1 MAADSDGDSVTTV
14 VTCEGDL
21 TDPTFS
27 KQLDQVLGSLQDI
40 LGGKVY
46 ICKLEPWNSVRV
58 TLSIPR
64 EAAIRLRH
72 LASEGSQQLRALG
85 ILSVQVEGDQVI
97 SLRLVG
103 PEPQEIIL
111 RTTEDGSSAPSTST
125 STPMRNIVAEIPVST
140 PEVSTSGDKIQ
151 FRSPNVV
158 CPTDTVVPKVP
169 SQNLASNS
177 LSSARTYSGP
187 FPFTSMNQA
196 IHSRD
201 NLPIAANYITP
212 PPPYPG
218 KHPPITISSPLLVN
232 LLQNEGNSLKSCK
245 VEPENLSSSMGSS
258 SIQANGSIAST
269 SNYKPTTIP
278 LTNQETT
285 SIKVSTSPGMFLQK
299 SMPVTVVKTN
309 SSITTSV
316 SLPILHTAAVSGT
329 SSYTPLMTNSH
340 MRSTLPTSK
349 SQCNTLSYSNSTQNN
364 RLISNCAVISS
375 SPTIHSA
382 TATPLTQTSSTF
394 KINVVPHSNLQ
405 KSSVPSCSESEVMNN
420 CIAKTVRSPSTTIP
434 LLNPNT
440 SDPSKVPQMS
450 YSAITNNSTMRTV
463 PQYRPCPPPYPL
475 QFDPI
480 AQPMPQLLDLPPSLT
495 ELKETDLD
503 QILPSLDNE
512 LVRNSPNLSDELTGN
527 LTKNCNYLINP
538 LTGEMEPHISSDSE
552 GNEHNDIFTGLPSP
566 TSGSDEDTN
575 SMSRHDTS
583 DQSDSESRS
592 NHSDSSK
599 NSRLKNRNRE
609 RTGDSPSLK
618 PEKIKLRLKLEKSEP
633 INSAYKVDV
642 SFIKTPNVVP
652 GEELRVPPLHISLR
666 GRNHVVINNR
676 KKLKGSSEDSS
687 SKSKI
692 RKIQDPKFKKNVGL
706 RDSPLAGDQPEG
718 SVSTLLT
725 VDYTKNSGT
734 ESRKLKKIRS
744 VHEHREQNLLT
755 GGHLVDKEVVRI
767 PCNSHLKERRGSDPE
782 VAHSVKQYTDC
793 NGILPSDKKRRLSH
807 TDPIDTDSQLF
818 VLGSTNIGTVATLP
832 MQKPR
837 KEKVKCKDICK
848 PKELNRSK
856 NFVKNLPD
864 KVTTKQISLPTG
876 EIDMEAKFKQRLLE
890 DSETG
895 VPRPPHRTE
904 HVQNLDNK
912 AFQQSKSELV
922 QCLADKISIPDKP
935 LELSKP
941 ALPDCKTD
949 LNEKQASRSP
959 NSGGQGEDSGIES
972 MDALSEKSPNQ
983 ASQSPHTD
991 IPDTVKTKPQVP
1003 SILDIE
1009 AQLAKM
1015 EGLNGEDLN
1024 ENQHGGN
1031 IKMEQCCGLTSA
1043 LQDSLKQ
1050 GTVSLTTH
1058 SSPVLKDQLPQ
1069 VEVTLVPIKP
1079 SETVEDMD
1087 PRPIRLSP
1095 PLYTYSN
1102 PDKSR
1107 SSASPSLSDSDSN
1120 SCPALIKSKSLLEQL
1135 LIEIP
1140 DNQTTSSSSPVTR
1153 SLRTRASSK
1162 LSSPELNSPISSKPS
1177 RINVTKRNRHE
1188 SESSTNSVDDSRNK
1202 KVRKCLE
1209 NTSELIKA
1217 CAAVDA
1223 SKTVRK
1229 NSLLDDSS
1237 DSDEPLIEIAGKVRK
1252 NNINS
1257 ARAKFKTAMGGGMI
1271 KNAAVKTRSSIRTT
1285 PALNTRSKGD
1295 KTQSV
1300 INNVRRKTRSS
1311 VSEGEGK
1318 RRKDVK

>member
-1 MAADSDGDSVTTV
+1 MMAADSDGYSVTTV

-21 TDPTFS
+21 CDPTFS
-27 KQLDQVLGSLQDI
+27 KRLDRVLGSLQDI

-46 ICKLEPWNSVRV
+46 VCKLEPWNSVRV

-97 SLRLVG
+97 SLRLAG
-103 PEPQEIIL
+103 PEPQEVIL
-111 RTTEDGSSAPSTST
+111 RTTEDGSNTPSTST
-125 STPMRNIVAEIPVST
+125 NTPVRNMVEEIPVST
-140 PEVSTSGDKIQ
+140 PEVPTSADKIQ
-151 FRSPNVV
+151 FRSPNVL

-177 LSSARTYSGP
+177 LSSARTYTGP

-201 NLPIAANYITP
+201 NLPIAANYIPPP

-218 KHPPITISSPLLVN
+218 KQPPITISSPLLVN

-245 VEPENLSSSMGSS
+245 IEPENVPSIGSS

-269 SNYKPTTIP
+269 SNYKPPIS

-285 SIKVSTSPGMFLQK
+285 SVKVPSSPGKFLQK
-299 SMPVTVVKTN
+299 SIPATIVKTN
-309 SSITTSV
+309 SVITSSP
-316 SLPILHTAAVSGT
+316 SLPILHTAAASG
-329 SSYTPLMTNSH
+329 YTPPV
-340 MRSTLPTSK
+340 MRPTLSASK
-349 SQCNTLSYSNSTQNN
+349 TQCNTLSYPNITQNS
-364 RLISNCAVISS
+364 RLPTTIQSATTTSLTPTNATFKMNMVPHPNMQKSTVPSS
-375 SPTIHSA
+375 SEPEI
-382 TATPLTQTSSTF
+382 
-394 KINVVPHSNLQ
+394 I
-405 KSSVPSCSESEVMNN
+405 NN
-420 CIAKTVRSPSTTIP
+420 CVAKTVRSTTTTNLP
-434 LLNPNT
+434 MFNPNMP
-440 SDPSKVPQMS
+440 DPCKISQ
-450 YSAITNNSTMRTV
+450 ITYPPIPNNATMRTV

-475 QFDPI
+475 QFEPI
-480 AQPMPQLLDLPPSLT
+480 AQPMPQLLDLPSALT

-503 QILPSLDNE
+503 QILPSLENE
-512 LVRNSPNLSDELTGN
+512 MVRNSPSLPDELSGN

-538 LTGEMEPHISSDSE
+538 LTGEMEPHISSDTE
-552 GNEHNDIFTGLPSP
+552 TNEHNDIFTGLPSP

-599 NSRLKNRNRE
+599 NSRMKNRNRE

-633 INSAYKVDV
+633 INSAYKVDL
-642 SFIKTPNVVP
+642 SFIKTPTVVP

-666 GRNHVVINNR
+666 GRNHAVINNR
-676 KKLKGSSEDSS
+676 KKLKSSSEDSA
-687 SKSKI
+687 SKSKV
-692 RKIQDPKFKKNVGL
+692 RKIQDPKFKKNSTSP
-706 RDSPLAGDQPEG
+706 SPLPGDQSEG
-718 SVSTLLT
+718 NTSSLLP
-725 VDYTKNSGT
+725 VDYTKNCGT
-734 ESRKLKKIRS
+734 ESRKLKKMRS
-744 VHEHREQNLLT
+744 VNEHREQTLMA
-755 GGHLVDKEVVRI
+755 GGHLLDKEIGRL
-767 PCNSHLKERRGSDPE
+767 PHLKERRGSDPE
-782 VAHSVKQYTDC
+782 VAHSVKPYADC
-793 NGILPSDKKRRLSH
+793 NGILPNDKKRRLSH
-807 TDPIDTDSQLF
+807 TDPVDTDSQLF

-837 KEKVKCKDICK
+837 KEKVKCKDVCK
-848 PKELNRSK
+848 VKEINRSK
-856 NFVKNLPD
+856 NFVKNLPE
-864 KVTTKQISLPTG
+864 KVTKQISLPTG

-904 HVQNLDNK
+904 NVQSLDNK
-912 AFQQSKSELV
+912 IFQPSKSELV
-922 QCLADKISIPDKP
+922 QSLTEKISIPEKP
-935 LELSKP
+935 PELSKP
-941 ALPDCKTD
+941 PLPDCKTD
-949 LNEKQASRSP
+949 INEKQASRSP

-991 IPDTVKTKPQVP
+991 IPDTLKTKPQVP

-1015 EGLNGEDLN
+1015 EGLNGEDPN
-1024 ENQHGGN
+1024 ENQHGGS

-1050 GTVSLTTH
+1050 GTVSLTTLA
-1058 SSPVLKDQLPQ
+1058 SPVLKDQLPQ

-1079 SETVEDMD
+1079 SESVEDLD

-1107 SSASPSLSDSDSN
+1107 SSESPSLSDSDSN

-1162 LSSPELNSPISSKPS
+1162 LSSPELNSPIASKPP
-1177 RINVTKRNRHE
+1177 RINVAKRNRHE
-1188 SESSTNSVDDSRNK
+1188 SESSTNSVDEMRNK
-1202 KVRKCLE
+1202 KLRKCSE
-1209 NTSELIKA
+1209 NVSELVKP
-1217 CAAVDA
+1217 CVGVDV

-1229 NSLLDDSS
+1229 NTLLDDSS

-1252 NNINS
+1252 NSINS
-1257 ARAKFKTAMGGGMI
+1257 ARTKFKTTAIAGGI
-1271 KNAAVKTRSSIRTT
+1271 VKAAPVKTRSSIRTT